1 MIISPAGNPH
11 ERALDLDWARLI
23 AVLLLIPFHAAAV
36 FYSGE
41 LGVFYVVNP
50 QKSAALAGLVQFL
63 YQWHMPLLF
72 FLAGSACW
80 HSLQLPPLSGKLTP
94 LSCVHPGA

>member
-1 MIISPAGNPH
+1 
-11 ERALDLDWARLI
+11 
-23 AVLLLIPFHAAAV
+23 
-36 FYSGE
+36 
-41 LGVFYVVNP
+41 VVNP